1 MCGIAGIV
9 SPYSSFIQQHRLQAM
24 ATALQHRGP
33 DGEGLWINDAQTLG
47 FAHRRLSVIDL
58 SAAAAQP
65 MHYLHYTVMLN
76 GEIYNY
82 IELKKELQNN
92 GYVFTTSSDTEVIP
106 AAYDFWGIDFLNR
119 VDGMFALS
127 VYNRQTKELLL
138 ARDRFGEKPLYYY
151 AAYTQRGKFDQLLF
165 ASEMKALWK
174 AGVPRQLNAT
184 MMLNYITL
192 GYVQNPQKKTETFF
206 INILS
211 LPPGHYLTIQ
221 PEPGRVQMKRWYKP
235 DFANTQPFNVKEE
248 DTINQFRNLLIGS
261 VQRRLRSDVA
271 AGASISG
278 GLDSSAILAIALQQ
292 QKNRVPFKTFSAV
305 FPGFEKDESPYILSL
320 LQYLRVPSAPQ
331 KNSTPFFISPTA
343 DDFSKHWQQL
353 MYHQEEPLQSSSVF
367 TQFMIYRLAKEQ
379 DVTVILD
386 GQGADEILGGYTK
399 YSQWYLQQLVRNDY
413 SLFQKEKQLLQQ
425 NAFTEHW
432 GWRNYAAAYFP
443 EKTAEQLQKKA
454 IRQQNSHEAINK
466 DFLLKYQN
474 TDSLHKPV
482 VKQLEDILYYNSFQF
497 GLEELLR
504 YADRNAMAHAREVR
518 LPFLNHTLVEFIFS
532 LPASYKINHGFTK
545 WILRQS
551 MQNLLPP
558 SIAWRTGKIGY
569 EPPQKQ
575 WMQDAWFKDRI
586 YESRNKLVQQH
597 VLDSSI
603 SKQPLQ
609 PMSAHDANNNDWRY
623 LCAANLFEPN
633 P

>member
-1 MCGIAGIV
+1 
-9 SPYSSFIQQHRLQAM
+9 
-24 ATALQHRGP
+24 
-33 DGEGLWINDAQTLG
+33 
-47 FAHRRLSVIDL
+47 
-58 SAAAAQP
+58 
-65 MHYLHYTVMLN
+65 
-76 GEIYNY
+76 
-82 IELKKELQNN
+82 
-92 GYVFTTSSDTEVIP
+92 
-106 AAYDFWGIDFLNR
+106 
-119 VDGMFALS
+119 
-127 VYNRQTKELLL
+127 
-138 ARDRFGEKPLYYY
+138 
-151 AAYTQRGKFDQLLF
+151 
-165 ASEMKALWK
+165 
-174 AGVPRQLNAT
+174 
-184 MMLNYITL
+184 
-192 GYVQNPQKKTETFF
+192 
-206 INILS
+206 
-211 LPPGHYLTIQ
+211 
-221 PEPGRVQMKRWYKP
+221 
-235 DFANTQPFNVKEE
+235 
-248 DTINQFRNLLIGS
+248 
-261 VQRRLRSDVA
+261 
-271 AGASISG
+271 
-278 GLDSSAILAIALQQ
+278 
-292 QKNRVPFKTFSAV
+292 
-305 FPGFEKDESPYILSL
+305 
-320 LQYLRVPSAPQ
+320 
-331 KNSTPFFISPTA
+331 
-343 DDFSKHWQQL
+343 

-454 IRQQNSHEAINK
+454 IRQQNNHEAINK

-504 YADRNAMAHAREVR
+504 YADRNSMAHSREVR
-518 LPFLNHTLVEFIFS
+518 LPFLNHALVEFIFS

-558 SIAWRTGKIGY
+558 SIAWRTGKVGY

-575 WMQDAWFKDRI
+575 WMQDAWFKDMI

-623 LCAANLFEPN
+623 LCAANLFEPS